1 MQFPET
7 EIKIEEAGKKELS
20 KWCFI
25 FTQTTYSIA
34 FNKYLGSLNTSCCIH
49 TSYERQMFLVL
60 GKYSRL
66 GETRIFLQSLVQG
79 TLHVTDIQRQLWRN
93 VCFFHQS
100 SLFKQIL
107 KSAFYSTVD
116 RYSVIL
122 TTKQVSKSDI
132 VLANIFRTYTGHEHL
147 MMFTYYSHMLT
158 GMSVTSRFLLPCCWC
173 SECVLVYEKYAQI
186 EQI

>member
-132 VLANIFRTYTGHEHL
+132 VLANIFRTYTGTRTPYDVYIL
-147 MMFTYYSHMLT
+147 QSH
-158 GMSVTSRFLLPCCWC
+158 VNWY
-173 SECVLVYEKYAQI
+173 ECD
-186 EQI
+186 